1 MRSNSAPGRT
11 TSDRGVARL
20 LSCHIAQRQS
30 CRCRLAA
37 PRVTSG
43 TAASLRRRREHRM
56 RSRQGDRRP
65 RCDHARTTAR
75 PSGPSK
81 EERSRRS
88 GTFWAVRGPSGP
100 SGPRADRG
108 GHRLV
113 TQRVARRI
121 RRARASFAL
130 RSCRADQAVA
140 TSGSSGGQIGPSPG
154 RKSPSIG
161 QWKIETKSRRDV
173 RSSGARLSRPER
185 ANAAEVRRIRSL
197 MERKKSLQLRP
208 SGTARKACDDARS
221 SVAAM
226 RLRRCN
232 RPAGEVC
239 AMLRPALM

>member
-1 MRSNSAPGRT
+1 MLLVG
-11 TSDRGVARL
+11 RL
-20 LSCHIAQRQS
+20 LRSDEDASIGCV
-30 CRCRLAA
+30 AA
-37 PRVTSG
+37 RAIDGLGVTTLGPPRG
-43 TAASLRRRREHRM
+43 HPALRRRSE
-56 RSRQGDRRP
+56 
-65 RCDHARTTAR
+65 A
-75 PSGPSK
+75 
-81 EERSRRS
+81 
-88 GTFWAVRGPSGP
+88 AVQGPSGQCGGQAGQA
-100 SGPRADRG
+100 GPGLTGG